1 MVRACARGVGGDG
14 GGTGVVGRS
23 GGLGLGE
30 LHLSTLP
37 AIWSAARDGVNA
49 TWLERAMCGDFP
61 LCY

>member
-1 MVRACARGVGGDG
+1 MR
-14 GGTGVVGRS
+14 GVVGGVVAARAGGPRS